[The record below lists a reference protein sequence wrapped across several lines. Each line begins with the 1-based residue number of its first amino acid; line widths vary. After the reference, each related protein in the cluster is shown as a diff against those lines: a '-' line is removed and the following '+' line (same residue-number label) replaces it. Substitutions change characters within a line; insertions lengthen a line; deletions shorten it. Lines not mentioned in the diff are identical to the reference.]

1 MAKWKTVKVKF
12 DEVSQS
18 ARRSVSQQVQKVS
31 FFFSFLQKLR
41 ADQTNLAVTSVLTLR
56 SRLRVGVP
64 LSSQRG
70 KKSKSREKKCG
81 DKEIDF

>member
-1 MAKWKTVKVKF
+1 MKVKF

-18 ARRSVSQQVQKVS
+18 ARRSVSQQVPKVA
-31 FFFSFLQKLR
+31 FFLIFLFYKNLR
-41 ADQTNLAVTSVLTLR
+41 ADQTNLAVTSVLTLC

-70 KKSKSREKKCG
+70 KKSKSREKK
-81 DKEIDF
+81 KKSVEIKK

>member
-1 MAKWKTVKVKF
+1 MKVKF

-18 ARRSVSQQVQKVS
+18 PRRSVSQQVQKVS

-70 KKSKSREKKCG
+70 KKSKSRGKKSV
-81 DKEIDF
+81 EIKK